1 MNKMVTFDN
10 NALTLVG
17 RKINVN
23 QRGPDFIAKNQEME
37 DITLSSFNDK
47 IKLIN
52 SFTSVD
58 TPVCDIQVREFNKQA
73 SKFPD
78 FIEVIGISKDLPFAQ
93 KRFCETFDIKNMT
106 IISDYNYLSFGIN
119 YGVLIKEWNLLSR
132 GVVILDK
139 NNTVRYFQ
147 LVSEIMNQPDYDEA
161 FKQLENVINDPE
173 VLPNDNGPYKCI
185 PCEDGVP
192 PLPNDVVNTMAIQYP
207 NWELVEG
214 KKIVRQLKFKN
225 FVEAKYFLDLLSIIT
240 EEQGHHP
247 SFNLN
252 YNRLKVTLTTHASGG
267 LTDNDFL
274 MARLINEVTE

>member
-1 MNKMVTFDN
+1 MKD
-10 NALTLVG
+10 
-17 RKINVN
+17 
-23 QRGPDFIAKNQEME
+23 IA
-37 DITLSSFNDK
+37 LSSFNDK

-52 SFTSVD
+52 FFTSVD

-78 FIEVIGISKDLPFAQ
+78 LIEVIGISKDLPFAQ

-106 IISDYNYLSFGIN
+106 IISDYDYLSFGIN

-161 FKQLENVINDPE
+161 FRQLENVINDPE
-173 VLPNDNGPYKCI
+173 VFPNDNGPYKCI
-185 PCEDGVP
+185 PCEDGVS

-207 NWELVEG
+207 EWELVEG
-214 KKIVRQLKFKN
+214 KKIVRKLKFKN
-225 FVEAKYFLDLLSIIT
+225 FVEAKYFLDLLSIIA

-247 SFNLN
+247 IFNLN